1 VDNPGNE
8 IPLPTIQQEHRTDD
22 GLQSSFHLPVEQAS
36 GQSFIASQFRGPLFP
51 NKTAVSARKRKAQ
64 HNVSDSDNAG
74 SDSQPSSDD
83 DTVLSMRPQKHVM
96 KKSKAQTL
104 PSASKAAVGRIE
116 KHQLP
121 SSNITSLPSTG
132 EVNHPSAD
140 SWSQPSRMSNYVLP
154 SEKAIP
160 GRKKQLMRTTNTV
173 GDLKPDVG
181 TRNRTGRSAK
191 LKTAGRLGEYFQ
203 TVAESYNEKS
213 DHQAEEFK

>member
-1 VDNPGNE
+1 
-8 IPLPTIQQEHRTDD
+8 
-22 GLQSSFHLPVEQAS
+22 
-36 GQSFIASQFRGPLFP
+36 
-51 NKTAVSARKRKAQ
+51 
-64 HNVSDSDNAG
+64 
-74 SDSQPSSDD
+74 
-83 DTVLSMRPQKHVM
+83 M

-104 PSASKAAVGRIE
+104 PSVSKAAVGRIE
-116 KHQLP
+116 KNQLP

-132 EVNHPSAD
+132 KVNHPSAH
-140 SWSQPSRMSNYVLP
+140 SSSQPSRVPNYVLP